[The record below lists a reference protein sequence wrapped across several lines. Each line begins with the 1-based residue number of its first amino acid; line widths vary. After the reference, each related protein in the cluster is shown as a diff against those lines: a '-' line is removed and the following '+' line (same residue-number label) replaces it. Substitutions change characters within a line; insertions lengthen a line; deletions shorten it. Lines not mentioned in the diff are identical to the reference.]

1 VRKEQDER
9 QEPRNTHDR
18 TTAPEPLRR
27 PFAEPML
34 VKHDRVT
41 RIHLISDAFG
51 GGGSGGS
58 GGTFF

>member
-9 QEPRNTHDR
+9 QQPSNTHDR
-18 TTAPEPLRR
+18 SAAAEPRRR
-27 PFAEPML
+27 PFAEPVL

-41 RIHLISDAFG
+41 RIHLISDAFEA
-51 GGGSGGS
+51 SGGS